1 MPIFAILIG
10 MNVSL
15 TNELENYVS
24 KKVASGDYQSASEV
38 VREALRL
45 MRERDSARAR
55 LRRDI
60 QIGLEQIENGLA
72 VPFDVEKIKA
82 RGRKRLA
89 AKGKKRVG

>member
-1 MPIFAILIG
+1 MFVIMPR

-15 TNELENYVS
+15 TQELEGYIN
-24 KKVASGDYQSASEV
+24 KKVATGDYQSASEV

-45 MRERDSARAR
+45 MRQRDAQLAR
-55 LRRDI
+55 LRRDV

-72 VPFDVEKIKA
+72 VPFDVERIKA
-82 RGRKRLA
+82 AGRRRLTA